1 MSAKVVL
8 YFEMGKYC
16 VLFIV
21 KVTSDGLQA
30 TGGRAQYRYLPH

>member
-1 MSAKVVL
+1 MSAKVTL

-30 TGGRAQYRYLPH
+30 MGGRAQYNSLPH